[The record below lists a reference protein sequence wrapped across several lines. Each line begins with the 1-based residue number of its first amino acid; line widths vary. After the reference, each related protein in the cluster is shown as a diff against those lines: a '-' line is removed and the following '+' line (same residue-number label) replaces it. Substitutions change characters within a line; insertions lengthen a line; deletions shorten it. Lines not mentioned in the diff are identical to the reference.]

1 MYESIDEMPIY
12 NWFKCVELKDY
23 SYCAKDKN
31 KSDLEACQIRF
42 SELYAEYI
50 DTFGISQQL
59 NDILSLQNEILVLK
73 IDLTLTKDNGIKT
86 FIELKELELADK
98 LNIKQSKTNTAK
110 VAIEKYLGF
119 RINEKE
125 VTVKEYYD
133 YLQAIKED
141 NGRSTD

>member
-1 MYESIDEMPIY
+1 MSRHCGWGHIVLTASQ
-12 NWFKCVELKDY
+12 NTCTQGHR
-23 SYCAKDKN
+23 CQTTQ
-31 KSDLEACQIRF
+31 ACQIKF
-42 SELYAEYI
+42 SELYDEYI

-98 LNIKQSKTNTAK
+98 LNVKQSKTNTAK